1 VAEGVILL
9 LDDRAE
15 HAVLRLWKALEEAGI
30 PSLATHSH
38 RRHQPHITLV
48 VADRVVP
55 GGVAAMCGEPLQL
68 VGPGVFGGDGGFLF
82 LTVAPTRRLVEEQ
95 AVLESACE
103 GVWPDYRPGV
113 WLPHVTLAAGLTE
126 EQLAEGVTVCRAGPL
141 PVLASVREV
150 SVADP
155 DTGKQRRV

>member
-9 LDDRAE
+9 LDE
-15 HAVLRLWKALEEAGI
+15 HAERAVLHLWRTLEDAGI

-38 RRHQPHITLV
+38 RRHQPHVTLV

-55 GGVAAMCGEPLQL
+55 GGIASMRGEPLQL

-82 LTVAPTRRLVEEQ
+82 LTVAPTRRLLEEQ
-95 AVLESACE
+95 AVLEAAAE
-103 GVWPDYRPGV
+103 DVWPDYRPGV
-113 WLPHVTLAAGLTE
+113 WLPHVTLAAGLSDA
-126 EQLAEGVTVCRAGPL
+126 QLAEGVGICRRLSFPI
-141 PVLASVREV
+141 LASVREV

>member
-1 VAEGVILL
+1 MAEGVILL
-9 LDDRAE
+9 FDDRAE
-15 HAVLRLWKALEEAGI
+15 RIVHGLWNALEDAGI
-30 PSLATHSH
+30 PSLATHTH
-38 RRHQPHITLV
+38 RRHQPHVTLV

-55 GGVAAMCGEPLQL
+55 GGVAAIRGEQLQL

-103 GVWPDYRPGV
+103 DVWPDYRPGV
-113 WLPHVTLAAGLTE
+113 WLPHVTLAVGLTDQ
-126 EQLAEGVTVCRAGPL
+126 QLAEGMTICRAVPL
-141 PVLASVREV
+141 PILASVREV

>member
-15 HAVLRLWKALEEAGI
+15 RVVLGLWKALEDAGI

-103 GVWPDYRPGV
+103 GVWPDYRP
-113 WLPHVTLAAGLTE
+113 HVTLAAGLTE